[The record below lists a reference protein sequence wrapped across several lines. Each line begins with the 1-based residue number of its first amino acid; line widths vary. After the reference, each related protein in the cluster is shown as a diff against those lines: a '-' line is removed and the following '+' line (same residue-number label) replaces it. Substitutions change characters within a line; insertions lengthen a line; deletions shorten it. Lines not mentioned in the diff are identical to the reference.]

1 MKNIFYSNAKNIK
14 LRNNYIKKVKT
25 DDKFKGVD
33 DSYEEPVFPPVLVM
47 MENI

>member
-25 DDKFKGVD
+25 DDMQFSSLD
-33 DSYEEPVFPPVLVM
+33 
-47 MENI
+47 